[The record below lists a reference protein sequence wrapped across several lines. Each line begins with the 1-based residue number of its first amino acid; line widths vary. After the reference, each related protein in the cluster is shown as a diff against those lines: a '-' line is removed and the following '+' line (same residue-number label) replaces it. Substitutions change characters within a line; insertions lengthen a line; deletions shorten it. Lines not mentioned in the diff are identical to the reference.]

1 MLGKISLL
9 IINIDEQINTM
20 FRLLIVFISLS
31 GLCFGCETRQD
42 TTQDTEGMT
51 RLLLTKETEATPA
64 DFIAD
69 YRYVPLGTT
78 RQPVGNID
86 QLLVTDDRIIVVDKE
101 RAQTVFIF
109 DLNGNPC
116 AEIYRP
122 GRGPQEYNHIDH
134 VTLTPGEKPQLAILD
149 GRGNKV
155 LFYDLD
161 GRFVNSTPISFRF
174 TGMEYLDKNE
184 ILCFTDA
191 YVRHDPSSKERK
203 VADRLLFFTDNKF
216 QIKASALTNRA
227 VNRKIGFT
235 EPIVKQSGDDL
246 LINPKLNDTIYRL
259 DGPSLKPLYY
269 VDKSALGPVLP
280 TEDLTDEQIIE
291 LDKKAPV
298 FWGSFTPGEKFLF
311 LEASTP
317 PAEILDIYCH
327 SKTSGKIYLLKNNT
341 PRSGDAALADVAFCG
356 VKTSWKDQF
365 IAQIPAYVVPMVYQ
379 RDGTDNPVLKDIGE
393 DANPMLIFYT
403 LKEPDL

>member
-1 MLGKISLL
+1 MYKSYIAIFLLCSLCP
-9 IINIDEQINTM
+9 
-20 FRLLIVFISLS
+20 SC
-31 GLCFGCETRQD
+31 GTRQD
-42 TTQDTEGMT
+42 TAQNTDGMT

-109 DLNGNPC
+109 DLDGNPC
-116 AEIYRP
+116 AEIYRL
-122 GRGPQEYNHIDH
+122 GRGPQEYYHIDH

-227 VNRKIGFT
+227 KKRKISFT
-235 EPIVKQSGDDL
+235 VPFVKWNGEEIL
-246 LINPKLNDTIYRL
+246 VNPNMTDTIYRL
-259 DGPSLKPLYY
+259 DGHDLQPLYY

-280 TEDLTDEQIIE
+280 TEDLTDEQILE
-291 LDKKAPV
+291 LGVKAPV
-298 FWGSFTPGEKFLF
+298 FGGDFISGKNFLF
-311 LEASTP
+311 VDVSMP
-317 PAEILDIYCH
+317 PTKTIDRYCY
-327 SKTSGKIYLLKNNT
+327 SKTSRKLYFLKNT
-341 PRSGDAALADVAFCG
+341 PRSGDRALAEMAFVG
-356 VKTSWKDQF
+356 IMGSWKDQF
-365 IAQIPAYVVPMVYQ
+365 IAHVPAYVVPMVYQ
-379 RDGTDNPVLKDIGE
+379 RDGTDNPVLKNIGE
-393 DANPMLIFYT
+393 DANPVLVFYT

>member
-1 MLGKISLL
+1 MYRLPIVLILL
-9 IINIDEQINTM
+9 A
-20 FRLLIVFISLS
+20 
-31 GLCFGCETRQD
+31 GLCFGCGTRQD
-42 TTQDTEGMT
+42 TAQNIDGMT

-109 DLNGNPC
+109 DLDGNPC
-116 AEIYRP
+116 AEIYRL
-122 GRGPQEYNHIDH
+122 GRGPQEYYHIDH

-227 VNRKIGFT
+227 KKRKISFT
-235 EPIVKQSGDDL
+235 VPFVKWNGEEIL
-246 LINPKLNDTIYRL
+246 VNPNMTDTIYRL
-259 DGPSLKPLYY
+259 DGHDLQPLYY

-280 TEDLTDEQIIE
+280 TEDLTDEQILE
-291 LDKKAPV
+291 LGVKAPV
-298 FWGSFTPGEKFLF
+298 FGGDFISGKNFLF
-311 LEASTP
+311 VDVSMP
-317 PAEILDIYCH
+317 PTKTIDRYCY
-327 SKTSGKIYLLKNNT
+327 SKTSRKLYFLKNT
-341 PRSGDAALADVAFCG
+341 PRSGDRALAEMAFVG
-356 VKTSWKDQF
+356 IMGSWKDQF
-365 IAQIPAYVVPMVYQ
+365 IAHVPAYVVPMVYQ

-393 DANPMLIFYT
+393 DANPVLIFYT

>member
-1 MLGKISLL
+1 M
-9 IINIDEQINTM
+9 
-20 FRLLIVFISLS
+20 
-31 GLCFGCETRQD
+31 
-42 TTQDTEGMT
+42 
-51 RLLLTKETEATPA
+51 
-64 DFIAD
+64 
-69 YRYVPLGTT
+69 PLGTT

-116 AEIYRP
+116 AEIYRL
-122 GRGPQEYNHIDH
+122 GRGPQEYYHIDH

-227 VNRKIGFT
+227 VNRKIGYT
-235 EPIVKQSGDDL
+235 EPIVKQSDDDL

-259 DGPSLKPLYY
+259 DGRSLKPLYY

-280 TEDLTDEQIIE
+280 TEDLTDEQVLKLGTE
-291 LDKKAPV
+291 APV
-298 FWGSFTPGEKFLF
+298 FWGNFTPGEEFMF
-311 LEASTP
+311 VDISIP
-317 PAEILDIYCH
+317 PNMKNDRYCY
-327 SKTSGKIYLLKNNT
+327 SKTNGKLYFLKNT
-341 PRSGDAALADVAFCG
+341 PRSGDRALAEMAFVG
-356 VKTSWKDQF
+356 IMGSWKDQF
-365 IAQIPAYVVPMVYQ
+365 IAHVPAYVVPMVYQ

-393 DANPMLIFYT
+393 DANPVLIFYT

>member
-1 MLGKISLL
+1 MLRQIAVLFLL
-9 IINIDEQINTM
+9 P
-20 FRLLIVFISLS
+20 
-31 GLCFGCETRQD
+31 GLCFGCGTRQD

-109 DLNGNPC
+109 DLDGNPC
-116 AEIYRP
+116 AEIYRL
-122 GRGPQEYNHIDH
+122 GRGPQEYYHIDH

-216 QIKASALTNRA
+216 QIKACALTNRA

-259 DGPSLKPLYY
+259 DGRSLKPLYY
-269 VDKSALGPVLP
+269 VISPHWVPYCRQRILP
-280 TEDLTDEQIIE
+280 TNRL
-291 LDKKAPV
+291 
-298 FWGSFTPGEKFLF
+298 
-311 LEASTP
+311 
-317 PAEILDIYCH
+317 
-327 SKTSGKIYLLKNNT
+327 
-341 PRSGDAALADVAFCG
+341 
-356 VKTSWKDQF
+356 
-365 IAQIPAYVVPMVYQ
+365 
-379 RDGTDNPVLKDIGE
+379 
-393 DANPMLIFYT
+393 
-403 LKEPDL
+403 

>member
-1 MLGKISLL
+1 MYKSYIAIFLLCSLCP
-9 IINIDEQINTM
+9 
-20 FRLLIVFISLS
+20 SC
-31 GLCFGCETRQD
+31 GTRQD

-109 DLNGNPC
+109 DLDGNPC
-116 AEIYRP
+116 AEIYRL
-122 GRGPQEYNHIDH
+122 GRGPQEYYHIDH
-134 VTLTPGEKPQLAILD
+134 VTLTPGEEPQLAVLD
-149 GRGNKV
+149 VRGNKV

-227 VNRKIGFT
+227 KKRKISFT
-235 EPIVKQSGDDL
+235 VPFVKWNGEEIL
-246 LINPKLNDTIYRL
+246 VNPNMTDTIYRL
-259 DGPSLKPLYY
+259 DGHDLQPLYY

-280 TEDLTDEQIIE
+280 TEDLTDEQILE
-291 LDKKAPV
+291 LGVKAPV
-298 FWGSFTPGEKFLF
+298 FGGDFISGKNFLF
-311 LEASTP
+311 VDVSMP
-317 PAEILDIYCH
+317 PTKTIDRYCY
-327 SKTSGKIYLLKNNT
+327 SKTSRKLYFLKNT
-341 PRSGDAALADVAFCG
+341 PRSGDRALAEMAFVG
-356 VKTSWKDQF
+356 IMGSWKDQF
-365 IAQIPAYVVPMVYQ
+365 IAHVPAYVVPMVYQ

-393 DANPMLIFYT
+393 DANPVLVFYT

>member
-1 MLGKISLL
+1 MYKSYIAIFLLCSLCP
-9 IINIDEQINTM
+9 
-20 FRLLIVFISLS
+20 SC
-31 GLCFGCETRQD
+31 GTRQD
-42 TTQDTEGMT
+42 TAQNTDGMT

-101 RAQTVFIF
+101 RAQTVFIL

-155 LFYDLD
+155 LFYDLE
-161 GRFVNSTPISFRF
+161 GRFVNSIPIPFRF
-174 TGMEYLDKNE
+174 TGMEYLNKDE

-191 YVRHDPSSKERK
+191 YVRHEPFIKKRED
-203 VADRLLFFTDNKF
+203 ANRLLFFTDNKF
-216 QIKASALTNRA
+216 QIEASALTNRA
-227 VNRKIGFT
+227 KKRKISFT
-235 EPIVKQSGDDL
+235 VPFVKWSGEEL
-246 LINPKLNDTIYRL
+246 LVNPNMNDTIYRL
-259 DGPSLKPLYY
+259 DGHDLQPLYY

-280 TEDLTDEQIIE
+280 TENLTDEQILE
-291 LDKKAPV
+291 LGVKAPV
-298 FWGSFTPGEKFLF
+298 FGGDFISGKNFLF
-311 LEASTP
+311 VDVSMP
-317 PAEILDIYCH
+317 PTKTIDRYCY
-327 SKTSGKIYLLKNNT
+327 SKTSRKLYFLKNT
-341 PRSGDAALADVAFCG
+341 PRSGDRALAEMAFVG
-356 VKTSWKDQF
+356 IMGSWKDQF
-365 IAQIPAYVVPMVYQ
+365 IAHVPAYVVPMVYQ
-379 RDGTDNPVLKDIGE
+379 RDGTANPVLKDIGE
-393 DANPMLIFYT
+393 DANPVLIFYT

>member
-1 MLGKISLL
+1 MYKSYIAIFLLCSLCP
-9 IINIDEQINTM
+9 
-20 FRLLIVFISLS
+20 SC
-31 GLCFGCETRQD
+31 GTRQD
-42 TTQDTEGMT
+42 TAQNTDGMT

-116 AEIYRP
+116 AEIYRL
-122 GRGPQEYNHIDH
+122 GRGPQEYYHIDH

-155 LFYDLD
+155 LFYDLE
-161 GRFVNSTPISFRF
+161 GRFVNSIPIPFRF
-174 TGMEYLDKNE
+174 TGMEYLNKDE

-191 YVRHDPSSKERK
+191 YVRHEPFIKKRED
-203 VADRLLFFTDNKF
+203 ANRLLFFTDNKF
-216 QIKASALTNRA
+216 QIEASALTNRA
-227 VNRKIGFT
+227 KKRKISFT
-235 EPIVKQSGDDL
+235 VPFVKWSGEEL
-246 LINPKLNDTIYRL
+246 LVNPNMNDTIYRL
-259 DGPSLKPLYY
+259 DGHDLQPLYY

-280 TEDLTDEQIIE
+280 TENLTDEQILE
-291 LDKKAPV
+291 LGVKAPV
-298 FWGSFTPGEKFLF
+298 FGGDFISGKNFLF
-311 LEASTP
+311 VDVSMP
-317 PAEILDIYCH
+317 PTKTIDRYCY
-327 SKTSGKIYLLKNNT
+327 SKTSRKLYFLKNT
-341 PRSGDAALADVAFCG
+341 PRSGDRALAEMAFVG
-356 VKTSWKDQF
+356 IMGSWKDQF
-365 IAQIPAYVVPMVYQ
+365 IAHVPAYVVPMVYQ
-379 RDGTDNPVLKDIGE
+379 RDGTDNPVLKNIGE
-393 DANPMLIFYT
+393 DANPVLVFYT

>member
-1 MLGKISLL
+1 MLRQIAVLFLL
-9 IINIDEQINTM
+9 P
-20 FRLLIVFISLS
+20 
-31 GLCFGCETRQD
+31 GLCFGCGTRQD

-109 DLNGNPC
+109 DLDGNPC
-116 AEIYRP
+116 AEIYRL
-122 GRGPQEYNHIDH
+122 GRGPQEYYHIDH

-216 QIKASALTNRA
+216 QIKACALTNRA

-259 DGPSLKPLYY
+259 DGRSLKPLYY
-269 VDKSALGPVLP
+269 VDKSALGSVLP

-317 PAEILDIYCH
+317 PAEIIDIYCH
-327 SKTSGKIYLLKNNT
+327 SKTSGKIYLLKNNA

-356 VKTSWKDQF
+356 VKSSWKDQF
-365 IAQIPAYVVPMVYQ
+365 IAQIPAYVVPLGYQ

-393 DANPMLIFYT
+393 DANPVLIFYT

>member
-1 MLGKISLL
+1 MYKSYIAIFLLCSLCP
-9 IINIDEQINTM
+9 
-20 FRLLIVFISLS
+20 SC
-31 GLCFGCETRQD
+31 GTRQD
-42 TTQDTEGMT
+42 TAQNTDGMT

-116 AEIYRP
+116 AEIYRL
-122 GRGPQEYNHIDH
+122 GRGPQEYYHIDH

-227 VNRKIGFT
+227 KKRKISFT
-235 EPIVKQSGDDL
+235 VPFVKWNGEEIL
-246 LINPKLNDTIYRL
+246 VNPNMTDTIYRL
-259 DGPSLKPLYY
+259 DGHDLQPLYY

-280 TEDLTDEQIIE
+280 TENLTDEQILE
-291 LDKKAPV
+291 LGVKAPV
-298 FWGSFTPGEKFLF
+298 FGGDFISGKNFLF
-311 LEASTP
+311 VDVSMP
-317 PAEILDIYCH
+317 PTKTIDRYCY
-327 SKTSGKIYLLKNNT
+327 SKTSRKLYFLKNT
-341 PRSGDAALADVAFCG
+341 PRSGDRALAEMAFVG
-356 VKTSWKDQF
+356 IMGSWKDQF
-365 IAQIPAYVVPMVYQ
+365 IAHVPAYVVPMVYQ
-379 RDGTDNPVLKDIGE
+379 RDGTDNPVLKNIGE
-393 DANPMLIFYT
+393 DANPVLVFYT

>member
-1 MLGKISLL
+1 MYRLPIVLILL
-9 IINIDEQINTM
+9 A
-20 FRLLIVFISLS
+20 
-31 GLCFGCETRQD
+31 GLCFGCGTRQD
-42 TTQDTEGMT
+42 TAQNTDGMT

-116 AEIYRP
+116 AEIYRL
-122 GRGPQEYNHIDH
+122 GRGPQEYYHIDH

-227 VNRKIGFT
+227 VNRKIGYT
-235 EPIVKQSGDDL
+235 EPIVKQSDDDL

-259 DGPSLKPLYY
+259 DGRSLKPLYY

-280 TEDLTDEQIIE
+280 TEDLTDEQVLKLGTE
-291 LDKKAPV
+291 APV
-298 FWGSFTPGEKFLF
+298 FWGNFTPGEEFMF
-311 LEASTP
+311 VDISIP
-317 PAEILDIYCH
+317 PNMKNDRYCY
-327 SKTSGKIYLLKNNT
+327 SKTNGKLYFLKNT
-341 PRSGDAALADVAFCG
+341 PRSGDRALAEIAFVG
-356 VKTSWKDQF
+356 IMGSWKDQF
-365 IAQIPAYVVPMVYQ
+365 IAHVPAYVVPMVYQ

-393 DANPMLIFYT
+393 DANPVLIFYT

>member
-1 MLGKISLL
+1 MYRLPIVLILL
-9 IINIDEQINTM
+9 A
-20 FRLLIVFISLS
+20 
-31 GLCFGCETRQD
+31 GLCFGCGTRQD

-134 VTLTPGEKPQLAILD
+134 VTLTPGQKPLLAVLD
-149 GRGNKV
+149 KMGSKV
-155 LFYDLD
+155 LFYGLD
-161 GRFVNSTPISFRF
+161 GKFIRFSPIPFRF
-174 TGMEYLDKNE
+174 TGMEYLNKNE
-184 ILCFTDA
+184 LLCYANA
-191 YVRHDPSSKERK
+191 YIQQDPIFKKRE
-203 VADRLLFFTDNKF
+203 DTNRLLFFTDNKF
-216 QIKASALTNRA
+216 QIEASALTNRA
-227 VNRKIGFT
+227 KKRKISFT
-235 EPIVKQSGDDL
+235 VPFVKWSGEEL
-246 LINPKLNDTIYRL
+246 LVNPNMNDTIYRL
-259 DGPSLKPLYY
+259 DGHDLQPLYY
-269 VDKSALGPVLP
+269 VDKSALGSVLP
-280 TEDLTDEQIIE
+280 TEDLTDEQVLKLGTE
-291 LDKKAPV
+291 APV
-298 FWGSFTPGEKFLF
+298 FWGNFTPGEEFMF
-311 LEASTP
+311 VDISIP
-317 PAEILDIYCH
+317 PNMKNDRYCY
-327 SKTSGKIYLLKNNT
+327 SKTNGKLYFLKNT
-341 PRSGDAALADVAFCG
+341 PRSGDRALAEMAFVG
-356 VKTSWKDQF
+356 IMGSWKDQF
-365 IAQIPAYVVPMVYQ
+365 IAHVPAYVVPMVYQ

-393 DANPMLIFYT
+393 DANPVLIFYT

>member
-1 MLGKISLL
+1 MLRQIAVLFLL
-9 IINIDEQINTM
+9 P
-20 FRLLIVFISLS
+20 
-31 GLCFGCETRQD
+31 GLCFGCGTRQD

-109 DLNGNPC
+109 DLDGNPC
-116 AEIYRP
+116 AEIYRL
-122 GRGPQEYNHIDH
+122 GRGPQEYYHIDH

-227 VNRKIGFT
+227 VNRKIGYT

-259 DGPSLKPLYY
+259 DGRSLKPFYY

-317 PAEILDIYCH
+317 PAEIIDIYCH
-327 SKTSGKIYLLKNNT
+327 SKTSGKIYLLKNNA

-356 VKTSWKDQF
+356 VKSSWKDQF
-365 IAQIPAYVVPMVYQ
+365 IAQIPAYVVPLVYQ

-393 DANPMLIFYT
+393 DANPVLVFYT